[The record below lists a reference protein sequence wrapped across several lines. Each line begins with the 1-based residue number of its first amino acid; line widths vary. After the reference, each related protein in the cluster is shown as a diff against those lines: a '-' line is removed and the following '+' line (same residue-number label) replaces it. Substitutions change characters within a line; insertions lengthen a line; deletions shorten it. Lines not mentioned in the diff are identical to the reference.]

1 MMATVSLIQA
11 LLAVGISGIA
21 AVTDKRTGTIPN
33 ALCFTGLGLGLLLGL
48 IGAGP
53 SGVLSA
59 FAGAFAAGLVPL
71 ILFRMDAMGGGD
83 VKLFFSLGS
92 LLGIGAVL
100 EIEMLSFVIG
110 ALWGIGIWVRQGRL
124 LAGIKGVLVFA
135 VPVLGKR
142 CIAEANG
149 PSKTEIK
156 FAPAVFAAVLMVLAR
171 SAAGSL

>member
-1 MMATVSLIQA
+1 MSAMIPWIQA

-21 AVTDKRTGTIPN
+21 AVTDKKTGTIPN
-33 ALCFTGLGLGLLLGL
+33 ALCFSGLGLGLLLGL

-53 SGVLSA
+53 SGLLGA

-92 LLGIGAVL
+92 LLGIGAAL

-110 ALWGIGIWVRQGRL
+110 ALWGIGIWARQGNL
-124 LAGIKGVLVFA
+124 LAGFKGVLVFT

-142 CIAEANG
+142 LLAEGNA

-156 FAPAVFAAVLMVLAR
+156 FAPAIFAAVLIILIR
-171 SAAGSL
+171 SFAGSL